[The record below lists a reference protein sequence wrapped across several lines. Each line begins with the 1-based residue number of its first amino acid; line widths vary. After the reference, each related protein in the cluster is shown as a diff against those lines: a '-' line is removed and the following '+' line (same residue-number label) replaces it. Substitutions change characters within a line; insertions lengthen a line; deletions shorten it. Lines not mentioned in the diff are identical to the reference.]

1 MGCLVCLELTS
12 QLSPPNDFT
21 TGISYDR
28 PYDHMDHDELSTTR
42 NYRCTFVIS
51 IFFKV
56 TVLASF
62 GREKRLLKSTN
73 SSVAYSR
80 FGVCCRDSY
89 EGLEEVS
96 VLENRHYP
104 ACDRTEWRPIVLVI
118 NARTIL
124 PQVNK
129 FYLMLSHF
137 IVLVT
142 IFNHY

>member
-1 MGCLVCLELTS
+1 M
-12 QLSPPNDFT
+12 
-21 TGISYDR
+21 DR
-28 PYDHMDHDELSTTR
+28 DELSTTG

-56 TVLASF
+56 TILASI
-62 GREKRLLKSTN
+62 GREKRLLESTN
-73 SSVAYSR
+73 SSVAYSGY
-80 FGVCCRDSY
+80 GVCCRDSY

-104 ACDRTEWRPIVLVI
+104 ACHRTELGPIVLVI

-129 FYLMLSHF
+129 FSLMLSHF

>member
-12 QLSPPNDFT
+12 QLSPTNDFT
-21 TGISYDR
+21 TGISYDS

-62 GREKRLLKSTN
+62 GREKRLLESTN
-73 SSVAYSR
+73 SLVAYSR

-104 ACDRTEWRPIVLVI
+104 AYHRIESGPIVLVI

-129 FYLMLSHF
+129 FSLMLSHF
-137 IVLVT
+137 IVLVM

>member
-56 TVLASF
+56 TVLESF
-62 GREKRLLKSTN
+62 GREKRLLESTN
-73 SSVAYSR
+73 RSMAY
-80 FGVCCRDSY
+80 
-89 EGLEEVS
+89 
-96 VLENRHYP
+96 
-104 ACDRTEWRPIVLVI
+104 
-118 NARTIL
+118 
-124 PQVNK
+124 
-129 FYLMLSHF
+129 
-137 IVLVT
+137 
-142 IFNHY
+142 

>member
-1 MGCLVCLELTS
+1 M
-12 QLSPPNDFT
+12 
-21 TGISYDR
+21 DR
-28 PYDHMDHDELSTTR
+28 DELSTTG

-56 TVLASF
+56 TILASI
-62 GREKRLLKSTN
+62 GREKRLLESTN
-73 SSVAYSR
+73 SSVAYSGY
-80 FGVCCRDSY
+80 GVCCRDSY

-104 ACDRTEWRPIVLVI
+104 TYHRTETGPIVLVI
-118 NARTIL
+118 NAQTIL

-129 FYLMLSHF
+129 FSLMLSHF

-142 IFNHY
+142 IFNQY